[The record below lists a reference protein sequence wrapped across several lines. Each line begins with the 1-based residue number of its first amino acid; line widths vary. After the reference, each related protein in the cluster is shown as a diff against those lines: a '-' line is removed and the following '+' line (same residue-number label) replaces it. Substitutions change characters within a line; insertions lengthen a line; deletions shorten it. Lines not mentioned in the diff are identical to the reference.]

1 MRLTPR
7 NPTPPHLRQFPAIC
21 WNGILL
27 WWVST
32 LVDTDEFVRYLKDVS
47 TKVDTYQ
54 QPRGTIGADTNRRV
68 NLSKAGR
75 CRIAG
80 CQPHGCGCQ
89 AYKDVLAASPQFDT
103 APPSHGMPLLLLLL
117 LLLSPLPLH

>member
-1 MRLTPR
+1 LAAASMRLTPR

-54 QPRGTIGADTNRRV
+54 QPAPTPELLR
-68 NLSKAGR
+68 
-75 CRIAG
+75 
-80 CQPHGCGCQ
+80 H
-89 AYKDVLAASPQFDT
+89 ASVDPRHAWMSSFDI
-103 APPSHGMPLLLLLL
+103 
-117 LLLSPLPLH
+117 